1 MKEVRSAFVKVLVFS
16 FLNLRSHEAVQGR
29 MMRSIFYVDSKDMK
43 LQCPYYQTEP
53 KVKETRRRM
62 GHTFEGFLLGGR
74 SHHIL

>member
-16 FLNLRSHEAVQGR
+16 FLSLRSHEAVQGR

-53 KVKETRRRM
+53 KEERRRM

>member
-1 MKEVRSAFVKVLVFS
+1 MKEVRSAFVKVLIFS
-16 FLNLRSHEAVQGR
+16 FLRSHEAVQGR

-62 GHTFEGFLLGGR
+62 DHTFEGFLLGGR